1 MKMRIIFSMTLIILG
16 VGLLIDAFGLW
27 DFGNV
32 MADWWALIV
41 IAIGLYKISKDRHSI
56 FNGFII
62 LIFGVLLLASSLDFI
77 QAGFWDI
84 FWPMLIILIGLKL
97 VFDSSHKFNS
107 RKKKS
112 EDNEIISIFS
122 SSKHVIND
130 SNIGDGEVNCVF
142 GSVYLDYRNVEN
154 PPELIKLEVNSI
166 FGSVK
171 IKVPLQ
177 WSLEAQGMPVF
188 GELSDETM
196 HSADSS
202 EITTLRIYYYSI
214 FASIKI
220 TN

>member
-1 MKMRIIFSMTLIILG
+1 MKMRIIFSMALIILG

-27 DFGNV
+27 DFGNI

-62 LIFGVLLLASSLDFI
+62 LLFGVLLLASSLDFI
-77 QAGFWDI
+77 QAGFLDI

-97 VFDSSHKFNS
+97 VFGSSHKLDKLK
-107 RKKKS
+107 RKSKN
-112 EDNEIISIFS
+112 NEIISIFS
-122 SSKHVIND
+122 SSKHIMND
-130 SNIGDGEVNCVF
+130 NNIGDGEVNCVF
-142 GSVYLDYRNVEN
+142 GSVYVDYRNVEN
-154 PPELIKLEVNSI
+154 PPELIILEVNSI

-171 IKVPLQ
+171 IKIPAQ
-177 WSLEAQGMPVF
+177 WSLEAQGTPIF
-188 GELSDETM
+188 GELNDETR

-202 EITTLRIYYYSI
+202 EITTLRINYYSI
-214 FASIKI
+214 FASVKI